1 MDKRQ
6 QLEKFGTVIKNRRQ
20 SLNLTIR
27 ELSEKSGISAA
38 LIAKLE
44 NASMYNFPKAITLK
58 QLSDALMFEQ
68 ELFALADILFEQP
81 AKTTEEKSFED
92 QLRELLATKTTL
104 SPKNIEQTI
113 YFISGLEKLQ
123 EIDLLAQK

>member
-20 SLNLTIR
+20 SLNLTMR

-44 NASMYNFPKAITLK
+44 NASMPNFPKAITLK
-58 QLSDALMFEQ
+58 QLSDALMFGQ

-92 QLRELLATKTTL
+92 QLRELLATKTIL
-104 SPKNIEQTI
+104 SPKKIEQTI

-123 EIDLLAQK
+123 EIDSLAQK

>member
-20 SLNLTIR
+20 SLNLTMR

-44 NASMYNFPKAITLK
+44 NASMPNFPKAITLK
-58 QLSDALMFEQ
+58 QLSDALMF
-68 ELFALADILFEQP
+68 
-81 AKTTEEKSFED
+81 
-92 QLRELLATKTTL
+92 
-104 SPKNIEQTI
+104 
-113 YFISGLEKLQ
+113 
-123 EIDLLAQK
+123 